1 MSLTRRELLKGASAM
16 AGTAAVLAACGAR
29 PGTPAGAPV
38 DPNAP
43 RTIVVIV
50 ADDMRFDYRSLLSHL
65 DAATWIDCVNAAIE
79 VPMCG
84 PSRAALFTGKY
95 SSRTGVIGNSYTY
108 LMNDTDT
115 IATRIHAQGYKT
127 VLSGKYL
134 NDFPWP
140 AAPTQY
146 RRASNYVPP
155 GWDVWNADGSA
166 TFIQNLNGQ
175 WATDYVFQFATDQVM
190 ATPATTPM
198 FLWVA
203 PTDPHLPANPPAAP
217 RPGQPP
223 LPPSAPS
230 YNEADV
236 SDKPTEPPVP
246 AAQQGRAGG
255 HRRRPD
261 RHRPAA
267 CSASTTAWSQL
278 FGALAA
284 TGRLASAHLFFLSDN
299 GYLLG
304 EHRMVKKGEAYDEAS
319 RVPFMVRWPG
329 VAGRTERGVI
339 GSVDLSATVCALA
352 GTTPPGTDGVSLAP
366 LLTRGT
372 AVHQDYVYIEPPGGG
387 WNAMRSGQIKYVEYG
402 DGTRELYDL
411 VADPYEMNNLAKVRD
426 LSLYSARLAQLKP

>member
-1 MSLTRRELLKGASAM
+1 
-16 AGTAAVLAACGAR
+16 
-29 PGTPAGAPV
+29 
-38 DPNAP
+38 
-43 RTIVVIV
+43 
-50 ADDMRFDYRSLLSHL
+50 
-65 DAATWIDCVNAAIE
+65 
-79 VPMCG
+79 MCG
-84 PSRAALFTGKY
+84 PSRAALFTGQY

-140 AAPTQY
+140 AAPAQF
-146 RRASNYVPP
+146 RRSSTYVPP
-155 GWDVWNADGSA
+155 GWDAWNADGSA
-166 TFIQNLNGQ
+166 TFIQNLNGA
-175 WATDYVFQFATDQVM
+175 WATDYVFQFATDQVL

-198 FLWVA
+198 FLWVG
-203 PTDPHLPANPPAAP
+203 PTDPHLPANPPARYASTSRHP
-217 RPGQPP
+217 AAHRPLVQRGRRQRQ
-223 LPPSAPS
+223 A
-230 YNEADV
+230 A
-236 SDKPTEPPVP
+236 EPPVP
-246 AAQQGRAGG
+246 AAEQVGPGG

-261 RHRPAA
+261 RHRPLPARRERRPR
-267 CSASTTAWSQL
+267 QL
-278 FGALAA
+278 FDALAA
-284 TGRLASAHLFFLSDN
+284 TGRLATAHLFFLSDN

-352 GTTPPGTDGVSLAP
+352 GTTPPGTDGVNLAP

-372 AVHQDYVYIEPPGGG
+372 PVHQDFVYIEPPGGG
-387 WNAMRSGQIKYVEYG
+387 WNAMRSGSIKYVEYG

-426 LSLYSARLAQLKP
+426 LSLYSHAWPSSSPDPRGLAAARSPEVRTGLGQLPVATAAVRRAREPARPGPARTAGTPRRCRSSPRTG